1 MRKNYL
7 YSMWKTSKKKYFE
20 IRNKILM
27 RKNFP
32 QVKNYF
38 SNKNLCFLIGL
49 FTLHLV
55 TLSLF
60 QTYSQ
65 MLISLFINLKSM
77 LYDVNYL

>member
-32 QVKNYF
+32 PVKNYF
-38 SNKNLCFLIGL
+38 QIKTFV
-49 FTLHLV
+49 F
-55 TLSLF
+55 
-60 QTYSQ
+60 
-65 MLISLFINLKSM
+65 K
-77 LYDVNYL
+77 

>member
-27 RKNFP
+27 RKIFP
-32 QVKNYF
+32 PVKNYF
-38 SNKNLCFLIGL
+38 QIKTFVFLIGL

-60 QTYSQ
+60 
-65 MLISLFINLKSM
+65 
-77 LYDVNYL
+77 